1 MTLVA
6 RMRQVRN
13 SLRNV
18 SQFAGCEL
26 VRMGAPP
33 LLDHGE
39 GAKVITVGD
48 VVTRT
53 TLALANCLAVMDR
66 LLFTTMPVGVYG
78 STTARDV
85 LDAAKVLLPPR
96 PDGDE
101 ASASED
107 DERPVA
113 KLWCM
118 QSNTVESMRTRVSAL
133 CEDMTRM
140 YRELRYCRPVDRR
153 MRPYDSRRLFGV
165 ADRREYDPFEPVD
178 CRDLS
183 NVFADTRDAMVCIES
198 LLRLK

>member
-78 STTARDV
+78 STTARD
-85 LDAAKVLLPPR
+85 PR
-96 PDGDE
+96 GAP
-101 ASASED
+101 A
-107 DERPVA
+107 P
-113 KLWCM
+113 K
-118 QSNTVESMRTRVSAL
+118 
-133 CEDMTRM
+133 
-140 YRELRYCRPVDRR
+140 
-153 MRPYDSRRLFGV
+153 
-165 ADRREYDPFEPVD
+165 
-178 CRDLS
+178 
-183 NVFADTRDAMVCIES
+183 
-198 LLRLK
+198 